1 MTPSMDLSGV
11 SASLSSMDSDKI
23 AGYLLAALSL
33 IAIAATVAVAAFTSH
48 GTHEAL
54 PILTLPFS
62 VTGFL
67 SYLYRRQ
74 WLLFV
79 FSLAVCAV
87 LYVLY
92 PAAGIVAVFLLA
104 CTRGIALV
112 ASILQKRLFVP
123 VMGSIERSGIGS
135 GRMFSNRLAQ
145 SFFGIPPN
153 VDTRVLRVERTVRR
167 KGMPWPEIVD
177 TMVMALAPSLLVWTA
192 LFAIWS
198 FHITV
203 VDAYTAVLT
212 LSVLITMLVMPW
224 LVLRSLNVRVGTEGG
239 GMSVYKGL
247 LGTSAHAA
255 AALALLCVVVAFY
268 LYTGVDTLGYIL
280 ASAAM
285 TAAVVTLSS
294 WFYFLEYECGVVEFL
309 TTDGSA
315 SIYMEGGQAAS
326 RNRLDDGIPGTPGRD
341 GSSASSDQKY

>member
-1 MTPSMDLSGV
+1 MANTEVPAETFPV
-11 SASLSSMDSDKI
+11 R
-23 AGYLLAALSL
+23 
-33 IAIAATVAVAAFTSH
+33 F
-48 GTHEAL
+48 
-54 PILTLPFS
+54 LTE
-62 VTGFL
+62 
-67 SYLYRRQ
+67 
-74 WLLFV
+74 
-79 FSLAVCAV
+79 
-87 LYVLY
+87 
-92 PAAGIVAVFLLA
+92 
-104 CTRGIALV
+104 LV
-112 ASILQKRLFVP
+112 ATMPVPASPSGGQNGMPGFRLP
-123 VMGSIERSGIGS
+123 EGSSSFAPSSVSLPASSPATKIS